1 VAEAGWIAE
10 ALRFAVPALALPG
23 PQGTAGAAL
32 GEAARLLEVDDPA
45 VLLSACEPLADAGV
59 RVRLWNASGRARAAR
74 VRLAAPGA
82 GSLRPVDLCDEPD
95 PRALA
100 RPEGEALILQLRP
113 WQVATLLARPGA

>member
-1 VAEAGWIAE
+1 VEEAGWIAE

-23 PQGTAGAAL
+23 PKGTAGSS
-32 GEAARLLEVDDPA
+32 GEAAQLLEIDDPA
-45 VLLSACEPLADAGV
+45 VLLSACEPVSDGGV

-82 GSLRPVDLCDEPD
+82 GSLRPVDLRDEPD

-100 RPEGEALILQLRP
+100 RPEGDAVLLELRP
-113 WQVATLLARPGA
+113 WQVATLLARPGG